1 MLSDDNK
8 YIRKVVESNN
18 AKNNFHIEKKKKN
31 VIIKKTS
38 PIKFSESV
46 EVQIRD
52 NAKVIK
58 TINGKVAI

>member
-46 EVQIRD
+46 EV
-52 NAKVIK
+52 
-58 TINGKVAI
+58 